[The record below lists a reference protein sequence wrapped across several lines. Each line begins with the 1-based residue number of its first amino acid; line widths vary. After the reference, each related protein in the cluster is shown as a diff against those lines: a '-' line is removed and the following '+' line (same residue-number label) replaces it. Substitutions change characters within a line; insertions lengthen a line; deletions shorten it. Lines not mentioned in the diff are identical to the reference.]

1 MTKFKCR
8 IQHTK
13 IGHNTY
19 MRLLKNEM
27 KNQLKRVTSFTQ
39 MSLIKTK
46 LSGKNS
52 SNATNCTWHSL
63 IGGSYAT
70 LRWMEQSSQKWCK
83 EKKTLH
89 NNNRHNIAFTDQ
101 KKAGSLKCY
110 ICHSKESW
118 QDCESKQRLEECP
131 PQGNEVCATLQMTEW
146 LRINGTQRL
155 QTTYSKHCD
164 TTEVCSLEECKRL
177 GWLCSTNCCNQ
188 DSCNSSVTMVSN
200 MICVIIFSFLC
211 IL

>member
-1 MTKFKCR
+1 
-8 IQHTK
+8 
-13 IGHNTY
+13 
-19 MRLLKNEM
+19 MRPTARDSALLVVRTLRCVGWNKAV
-27 KNQLKRVTSFTQ
+27 KSDVK
-39 MSLIKTK
+39 K
-46 LSGKNS
+46 KNS
-52 SNATNCTWHSL
+52 
-63 IGGSYAT
+63 
-70 LRWMEQSSQKWCK
+70 
-83 EKKTLH
+83 KKDTCH
-89 NNNRHNIAFTDQ
+89 NNNRHNIVFTDR

-131 PQGNEVCATLQMTEW
+131 PQGNEVCATLQMTQS
-146 LRINGTQRL
+146 LRINGTQSH

-177 GWLCSTNCCNQ
+177 GWLCTTNCCNQ